1 MMDIKNN
8 LTKAINLDF
17 LPLFLLSTFPLT
29 IIFGNLLINFYIFLF
44 SISFLVNYKNQKIIF
59 KDIAF
64 YILSFFFISLIVNVF
79 FSLNPENSLPR
90 VLKIILIFFFIF
102 EIKRLIQKYKENS
115 MQYVYKSWV
124 LIFLIITIDV
134 FFETFFGFN
143 MIGNT
148 SYMPG
153 RISSFMGDELIIGA
167 VYHGFIL
174 FFLSYLVHKKKNNYL
189 ILSIILVL
197 VASFLIGER
206 SNFIKLFLAVII
218 FGSLALHLSYKIKII
233 GLLSIIIIFSIILN
247 LSNFYKNRYFYQ
259 LRTLMTIDGYSN
271 YMKQSQ
277 YGAHRNAAI
286 KMLNENFI
294 FGVGIK
300 NFRFESAK
308 KKYENKEYL
317 QTKRR
322 QATHPHQVHHEFLSE
337 TGIFGYLCF
346 LIFILLSIFISY
358 KNYLKFR
365 ELYQLSSIVFIITS
379 LLPILPSGSF
389 LGTFA
394 SGIFWLNYA
403 VMIGY
408 NRIKKN

>member
-1 MMDIKNN
+1 MDIKNN
-8 LTKAINLDF
+8 LTKNINLDF
-17 LPLFLLSTFPLT
+17 LPLFLLSTFPLA
-29 IIFGNLLINFYIFLF
+29 IIFGNLLINFYLILF
-44 SISFLVNYKNQKIIF
+44 SISFLINYKNQKIIF

-64 YILSFFFISLIVNVF
+64 YLLIFFLISLIINVF

-90 VLKIILIFFFIF
+90 VIKIIFIIFFIF
-102 EIKRLIQKYKENS
+102 EIKRLIQKYKES
-115 MQYVYKSWV
+115 FMRYVYKSWV
-124 LIFLIITIDV
+124 LIFLIVTIDI
-134 FFETFFGFN
+134 FFESFFGFN

-167 VYHGFIL
+167 VYHGFML
-174 FFLSYLVHKKKNNYL
+174 FFLSYLIHKKKNSFL
-189 ILSIILVL
+189 ILSIIFVL
-197 VASFLIGER
+197 IASFLIGER

-218 FGSLALHLSYKIKII
+218 FSSLALNISYKMKII
-233 GLLSIIIIFSIILN
+233 SSLSIIIILSIILN
-247 LSNFYKNRYFYQ
+247 LSTSYKNRYFYQ
-259 LRTLMTIDGYSN
+259 LRSLMTIDGYSN

-277 YGAHRNAAI
+277 YGAHRNAALKI
-286 KMLNENFI
+286 LNENFI

-337 TGIFGYLCF
+337 TGMFGYLCF
-346 LIFILLSIFISY
+346 LIFIILSIYISF

-365 ELYQLSSIVFIITS
+365 ELYQLSSIIFIITS
-379 LLPILPSGSF
+379 LLPLLPSGSF

-394 SGIFWLNYA
+394 SGIFWLNFA
-403 VMIGY
+403 VMVGY

>member
-1 MMDIKNN
+1 MDIKNN
-8 LTKAINLDF
+8 LTRSINLDF
-17 LPLFLLSTFPLT
+17 LPLFLLFTFPLA
-29 IIFGNLLINFYIFLF
+29 IIFGNLLINSYIFLF
-44 SISFLVNYKNQKIIF
+44 SISFLINYKNQKIIF
-59 KDIAF
+59 KDLAF
-64 YILSFFFISLIVNVF
+64 YLLSFFLISLIVNVF
-79 FSLNPENSLPR
+79 FSLNPENSLPL
-90 VLKIILIFFFIF
+90 VLKIIFIFFFIF
-102 EIKRLIQKYKENS
+102 EIKRLIQKYKENF
-115 MQYVYKSWV
+115 MGYVYKFWV
-124 LIFLIITIDV
+124 LIFLIITIDI

-174 FFLSYLVHKKKNNYL
+174 FFLSYLANKKNSFL

-218 FGSLALHLSYKIKII
+218 FSSLALHINYKIKII
-233 GLLSIIIIFSIILN
+233 SLLSLILILSIILN
-247 LSNFYKNRYFYQ
+247 FSNFYKNRYFNQ

-277 YGAHRNAAI
+277 YGAHRDVAI

-308 KKYENKEYL
+308 NKYENKEYL
-317 QTKRR
+317 KTKTR

-337 TGIFGYLCF
+337 TGIFGYFCF
-346 LIFILLSIFISY
+346 LIFILLSIYISF

-365 ELYQLSSIVFIITS
+365 ELYQLSSIIFIITS

-394 SGIFWLNYA
+394 SGIFWLNFA
-403 VMIGY
+403 VMVGY